1 MLVDQ
6 NVKVG
11 KELQDVIAAVVVI
24 VQEIK
29 AGKSIV
35 ELGAAAL
42 PALINAVAGVD
53 QVAAEVADR
62 RVALVTLSLGTADLL
77 DVLLPK

>member
-29 AGKSIV
+29 AGKTIV

-42 PALINAVAGVD
+42 PALINAVAGVE
-53 QVAAEVADR
+53 QVPAEVADR